1 MKRIILFL
9 FIVALWG
16 CSDNSTDSGGNN
28 DEAYSNEDVCKEG
41 LKKTLVNGNCT
52 AELVCQNNSWVSTS
66 YICYE
71 KCDKVGA
78 EKETVVGQCITNYV
92 CKLGQNYA
100 IWVPVD
106 SSCTDISV
114 KNSSSSVIGSSSS
127 IVNSISSVVN
137 TSSAV
142 VSSSSFVMNSNS
154 SVAIQTVHYDCS
166 VYKCVTTEFLNQESL
181 ASGKY
186 GEYLDTRDNQV
197 YRTVQIGS
205 QIWMAQN
212 LNYEQEGKCFD
223 VCAKYGRFYSWK
235 YAKDVCPS
243 GWHLPDTTEWDILV
257 ATAGGTSLA
266 GKQLSTRG
274 WDGWEGTDAFLFSAL
289 PAGREMFYYNDLNG
303 SGYVYDLENKGAY
316 FWSSVMADEPAIYH
330 VDGTVRYINFTKDS
344 VIVSSTY
351 PTFGFSVRC
360 IQDGNLVDERD
371 GEIYRTV
378 TIGSQTWMAENLRF
392 EYKVGR
398 DSYGTSAEG
407 GRYGRLYTWAAAMDS
422 AGIYSENGRGC
433 SIYIDKNTP
442 CDPVYPVRG
451 ICPEGW
457 HLPDTTEWLILY
469 DAVGHNPYALQ
480 AAGFEKATN
489 ASGFSAITGKPV
501 LGRFWGADFWS
512 SSWSI
517 EGESYTHW
525 NGSYSWW
532 LRADSA
538 YFKQEDVRVAYI
550 EGVKTGA
557 SYVRCVK
564 D

>member
-16 CSDNSTDSGGNN
+16 CSDNATDSGGNN
-28 DEAYSNEDVCKEG
+28 DEAYSNEAVCKEG
-41 LKKTLVNGNCT
+41 LKKTSVNGNCT
-52 AELVCQNNSWVSTS
+52 AELVCQNNSWVPTS

-166 VYKCVTTEFLNQESL
+166 VYECVTTEFLNQESL

-186 GEYLDTRDNQV
+186 GEYLDIRDNQV

-212 LNYEQEGKCFD
+212 LNYDYKGYCYKD
-223 VCAKYGRFYSWK
+223 STSYCAKYGRLYDWK
-235 YAKDVCPS
+235 NAKNVCPS
-243 GWHLPDTTEWDILV
+243 GWHLPDTIEWNTLI

-274 WDGWEGTDAFLFSAL
+274 WDGWEGTDAFLFSVL
-289 PAGREMFYYNDLNG
+289 PAGYGTGPGPVYY
-303 SGYVYDLENKGAY
+303 SENKVAY
-316 FWSSVMADEPAIYH
+316 FWSSDMDKEPAKYIIN
-330 VDGTVRYINFTKDS
+330 GTAFYISFTNNGVS
-344 VIVSSTY
+344 VSSKSADLI
-351 PTFGFSVRC
+351 FSVRC

-378 TIGSQTWMAENLRF
+378 TIGSQIWMAENLRF
-392 EYKVGR
+392 EYKVGG

-538 YFKQEDVRVAYI
+538 YFKQEDVHVAYI
-550 EGVKTGA
+550 EGVKTGE